1 MSSRQHLVVPRPAS
15 LATLSGISLTS
26 AATSSQAPLL
36 ICLLQLSA
44 TGCSPLE
51 INAGPPSL
59 STILSEMSSFLS
71 TTLDTYDPHAEDSQN
86 YTPALNSI
94 LTFRF
99 IYAVP
104 CLTYLLDYLI
114 YISKTKVMTLL
125 PSSQS
130 KQVNI
135 KKKKKDKSCTPSVS
149 TLLGKKKQKPKKP
162 LLLILCSNPPGG
174 PWLTYHFPSILAL
187 PDSIIHHQEKLKLLP
202 NISGSTHFSPPQLL

>member
-1 MSSRQHLVVPRPAS
+1 MSSRQHLVVLRQAS
-15 LATLSGISLTS
+15 LATLSGVSLTS

-44 TGCSPLE
+44 TGCSPSE
-51 INAGPPSL
+51 INAGPSSL
-59 STILSEMSSFLS
+59 STILSETSSFLS
-71 TTLDTYDPHAEDSQN
+71 TTPDTYDPHAKDSQN

-99 IYAVP
+99 IYSVP

-114 YISKTKVMTLL
+114 YMSKTKVMTLL

-135 KKKKKDKSCTPSVS
+135 KKKNNKKTRAA
-149 TLLGKKKQKPKKP
+149 LLWFLHCCEKK
-162 LLLILCSNPPGG
+162 
-174 PWLTYHFPSILAL
+174 HFY
-187 PDSIIHHQEKLKLLP
+187 
-202 NISGSTHFSPPQLL
+202 

>member
-36 ICLLQLSA
+36 TCLLQPSA

-86 YTPALNSI
+86 HTPALNSI

-99 IYAVP
+99 IYSVP

-135 KKKKKDKSCTPSVS
+135 KKKKKTRAA
-149 TLLGKKKQKPKKP
+149 LLRFLHCWEKT
-162 LLLILCSNPPGG
+162 LLLILCSNQNLGG
-174 PWLTYHFPSILAL
+174 PGWHITFP
-187 PDSIIHHQEKLKLLP
+187 Q
-202 NISGSTHFSPPQLL
+202 FSPYLTV

>member
-1 MSSRQHLVVPRPAS
+1 MR
-15 LATLSGISLTS
+15 
-26 AATSSQAPLL
+26 
-36 ICLLQLSA
+36 
-44 TGCSPLE
+44 
-51 INAGPPSL
+51 
-59 STILSEMSSFLS
+59 SFLS

-86 YTPALNSI
+86 HTPALNSI

-99 IYAVP
+99 IYSVP

-114 YISKTKVMTLL
+114 YMSKTKVMTLL

-135 KKKKKDKSCTPSVS
+135 KKKKDKSCTPSVS
-149 TLLGKKKQKPKKP
+149 TLLGKNTSINLVLKPK
-162 LLLILCSNPPGG
+162 PGG

-202 NISGSTHFSPPQLL
+202 NISGSTHFSPPRPL